1 MRCKKV
7 ICLFKMWRRS
17 LQWGSCCKPCFNS
30 GCSVWSLQLCLMHS
44 QLVHL
49 VRYSFTMFDF
59 YEKMCSFHAESC
71 ARLPLNITTE
81 EILPMLSATFES
93 TWSQNGQILKIVEIC
108 IHPSFIC
115 QVWFLRKATCRFHAW
130 LPLNKILKNAN
141 VGWILSLPRNRIG
154 KL

>member
-30 GCSVWSLQLCLMHS
+30 GCSVWSFQLCLMRL

-81 EILPMLSATFES
+81 EILPMLAATFES
-93 TWSQNGQILKIVEIC
+93 TWSQNGQIFKNCRNMYTSIIHLPGVISEKINMPFSRWVTC
-108 IHPSFIC
+108 MA
-115 QVWFLRKATCRFHAW
+115 ATE
-130 LPLNKILKNAN
+130 
-141 VGWILSLPRNRIG
+141 
-154 KL
+154 